1 MKIKLTENDIN
12 KMVINSVKKILKEN
26 NNYER
31 EYIEWINSE
40 KNLLEELSEFLKKNG
55 VESAHVGAY
64 PSGLPCLKVNTDEY
78 HEKRVYDM
86 AEKFAK
92 TKGRYATD
100 DSYPATTYIKL
111 NKML

>member
-55 VESAHVGAY
+55 VVLDY
-64 PSGLPCLKVNTDEY
+64 TICLYCSRT
-78 HEKRVYDM
+78 
-86 AEKFAK
+86 
-92 TKGRYATD
+92 
-100 DSYPATTYIKL
+100 
-111 NKML
+111 